1 MSEDESENT
10 DGNYYNIT
18 HNFNK
23 SDFTTQLFS
32 NPVVM
37 SHQINAVRVFP
48 PFPTLSCQN

>member
-32 NPVVM
+32 NPVVVYQTQ
-37 SHQINAVRVFP
+37 SLDYIY
-48 PFPTLSCQN
+48 TITD